1 MMKNDGFDTIRHDVD
16 LCVVGG
22 GLAGLCAAVS
32 AARHG
37 ARVAI
42 MQERPMLG
50 GNASSEVRMWVCGA
64 HGPNNRETGL
74 VEELNLENLYRNP
87 GYNYSIWD
95 GIMYEMARSEPNIEL
110 LMNCSCFDCEM
121 DGARIKSVRGW
132 QMTTQTFH
140 EVHAALFADCSG
152 DSVLAP
158 LTGAEF
164 RVGRE
169 ARAEFGEDIAPEQ
182 ADRRTMGM
190 SCMLQA
196 REENRPCEFIPPKWA
211 YKFTRD
217 DLVHRVPDMSNP
229 CENFWYL
236 ELGGDCDSIR
246 DTEMLRDELLKTAYG
261 IWDYVKNAPENKEK
275 NANWRLDWMGIL
287 PGKRES
293 RRYVGDYIMTQHDV
307 RAEGRFDDLI
317 AYGGWSMDDH
327 HPSGFRTTERPTIF
341 HPAPSPYGIP
351 YRSTYSRNIE
361 NLMFAGRNISVTHTA
376 MSSTRVMATCATIGQ
391 AVGTAAA
398 IAVRDGLTPR
408 GVYEKRLGELKQTL
422 MDDDS
427 YLPFNTREVPALTKD
442 AHISAQGV
450 KADPT
455 APEATNP
462 ATCLNPEALRNGLD
476 RPIGG
481 EYNGCVFAR
490 GGYVEY
496 DFGKRT
502 HVGRARIIFD
512 SDLNR
517 ETEPEPLHMLNR
529 NMIHNRALNWP
540 DCCPPRTITRAYRLD
555 GVLEDGSLIP
565 LVETSDNHQ
574 RRCVH
579 DLDAEVCGV
588 RLTLIDTWGL
598 EQCGVFSFDV
608 SETK

>member
-1 MMKNDGFDTIRHDVD
+1 
-16 LCVVGG
+16 
-22 GLAGLCAAVS
+22 
-32 AARHG
+32 
-37 ARVAI
+37 
-42 MQERPMLG
+42 MLG

-110 LMNCSCFDCEM
+110 LMNCSCFGCEM

-140 EVHAALFADCSG
+140 EVHAVLFADCSG

-182 ADRRTMGM
+182 ADSRTMGM

-217 DLVHRVPDMSNP
+217 DLAHRVPDMSNP

-236 ELGGDCDSIR
+236 ELGGDGDSIR

-327 HPSGFRTTERPTIF
+327 HPSGFRTAERPTIF

-376 MSSTRVMATCATIGQ
+376 MSSTRA
-391 AVGTAAA
+391 
-398 IAVRDGLTPR
+398 
-408 GVYEKRLGELKQTL
+408 
-422 MDDDS
+422 
-427 YLPFNTREVPALTKD
+427 
-442 AHISAQGV
+442 
-450 KADPT
+450 
-455 APEATNP
+455 
-462 ATCLNPEALRNGLD
+462 
-476 RPIGG
+476 
-481 EYNGCVFAR
+481 
-490 GGYVEY
+490 
-496 DFGKRT
+496 
-502 HVGRARIIFD
+502 
-512 SDLNR
+512 
-517 ETEPEPLHMLNR
+517 
-529 NMIHNRALNWP
+529 
-540 DCCPPRTITRAYRLD
+540 
-555 GVLEDGSLIP
+555 
-565 LVETSDNHQ
+565 
-574 RRCVH
+574 
-579 DLDAEVCGV
+579 
-588 RLTLIDTWGL
+588 
-598 EQCGVFSFDV
+598 
-608 SETK
+608 